1 MSDEGIF
8 IPRGLNQIGIQ
19 RIMFI
24 MKQYGPS
31 HAGTLLLACCT
42 VYN

>member
-8 IPRGLNQIGIQ
+8 IPRGLNQIGIE
-19 RIMFI
+19 RIMFL

-31 HAGTLLLACCT
+31 QELC
-42 VYN
+42 Y